1 MVDHDD
7 HDDKYDVPTQC
18 IHFFCNCYSAMR
30 LDGMVQHWNWWSYHW
45 QDVESSPYD
54 YDAWFF
60 ANASVGILMQWHT
73 EGLVCHWNLL
83 LQLCLCQNICHRG
96 DHWDGLWHWVVRIRH
111 RCFAACLGE
120 NHALERM
127 AWKKNGTSPF
137 HEIWDIRREMAQQL
151 AEAGCNLKPKSAEFC
166 SMAMS
171 ICFCN

>member
-18 IHFFCNCYSAMR
+18 IHFFCNCYSAMC

-60 ANASVGILMQWHT
+60 ANDSVGILMQWHT